1 MNNQDLAFVFPGQAS
16 QYVGMAADFIENFE
30 LARDYF
36 KRANDIMEMD
46 LQQVCLH
53 GPEEELKKTF
63 ITQPAIFVHSVIAAT
78 LLEEH
83 GIQPVAVA
91 GHSLGE
97 YSALVAAGVLDFESG
112 LKLVKQRSRLM
123 FEAGQKRPGSMG
135 AVIGLERD
143 VVLGICE
150 SLKDEGIIQ
159 PANFNSPGQIALS
172 GEKEVLLKALQ
183 LAREKGAR
191 KAVELVVSGAFH
203 SPLMQAAEEGLAQ
216 ALQQT
221 EFADSAIPFYSNV
234 TTESNTSGEAIK
246 ELLLH
251 QLTKPVRWE
260 GIIKNMATDGF
271 VHMVEVGPGKVLKG
285 LIKRID
291 RSVTCEL
298 CGTVD
303 QYKAVTGES

>member
-1 MNNQDLAFVFPGQAS
+1 MSNQKRAFVFPGQAS
-16 QYVGMAADFIENFE
+16 QYVGMAADLIEHFE
-30 LARDYF
+30 LARNYF
-36 KRANDIMEMD
+36 HRANEIMEMD
-46 LQQVCLH
+46 LQTVCLQ

-63 ITQPAIFVHSVIAAT
+63 ITQPAIFVHSVIMAT
-78 LLEEH
+78 LLAEH
-83 GIQPVAVA
+83 GIKPQAVA

-135 AVIGLERD
+135 AIIGLERD
-143 VVLGICE
+143 AVLAICDA
-150 SLKDEGIIQ
+150 LKDEGVIQ

-172 GEKEVLLKALQ
+172 GEKDVLLKALD

-203 SPLMQAAEEGLAQ
+203 SPLMLSAEEGLAQ
-216 ALQQT
+216 ALRET
-221 EFADSAIPFYSNV
+221 NFADSAIPFYSNV

-260 GIIKNMATDGF
+260 GIIRNMAADGF
-271 VHMVEVGPGKVLKG
+271 LHMIEVGPGKVLKG
-285 LIKRID
+285 LIKRIE
-291 RSVTCEL
+291 RSVTCDL

-303 QYKAVTGES
+303 QFNAVTGEK

>member
-1 MNNQDLAFVFPGQAS
+1 M
-16 QYVGMAADFIENFE
+16 GMAADFIEEFE

-36 KRANDIMEMD
+36 QRANEIMEMD
-46 LQQVCLH
+46 LRQVCLH
-53 GPEEELKKTF
+53 GPEEELKKTY
-63 ITQPAIFVHSVIAAT
+63 ITQPAIFVHSVIIAT
-78 LLEEH
+78 LLEER

-123 FEAGQKRPGSMG
+123 FEAGQERPGTMG

-143 VVLGICE
+143 VVLAICE
-150 SLKDEGIIQ
+150 SLRNEGIVQ

-172 GEKEVLLKALQ
+172 GEKEVVLKALEI
-183 LAREKGAR
+183 AREKGAR

-203 SPLMQAAEEGLAQ
+203 SPLMQSAEEGLAR
-216 ALQQT
+216 ALRET
-221 EFADSAIPFYSNV
+221 SFADSAMPFYSNV
-234 TTESNTSGEAIK
+234 TTGSNTSGEAIK

-260 GIIKNMATDGF
+260 GIIKNMAADGF
-271 VHMVEVGPGKVLKG
+271 IRMIEVGPGKVLKG

-291 RSVTCEL
+291 RAITCDL

-303 QYKAVTGES
+303 QYKAVTGDK